1 MPTMITLY
9 KGKDR
14 RIVEKGSDYEARI
27 RKHGWSEKP
36 SRTNPSNSSAS
47 DPNSEPVKE

>member
-9 KGKDR
+9 KGKDQ
-14 RIVEKGSDYEARI
+14 RIVEKGGDYETRI

-36 SRTNPSNSSAS
+36 TRTTTSNSSAS
-47 DPNSEPVKE
+47 DSNSGSVKE